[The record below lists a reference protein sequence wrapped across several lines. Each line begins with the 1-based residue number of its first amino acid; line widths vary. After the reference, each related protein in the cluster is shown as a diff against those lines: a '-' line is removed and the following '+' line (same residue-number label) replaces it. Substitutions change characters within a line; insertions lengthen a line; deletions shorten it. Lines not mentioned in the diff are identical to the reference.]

1 MGAEHG
7 PGRIPAVRIRIILL
21 LFDDFSGVMTR
32 LIPLPGYR
40 QPASPSCVARNLRR
54 IITKLRGWH
63 RSLQNRLFTAKL
75 RRLAPAVHL
84 TDVRHCPAHIFRRN
98 FQRHIQNRLQQ
109 NIFCH
114 HQALPHSRVC
124 RLPEI
129 TAGGVL
135 LIGLSAEKA
144 DMHIRESRTGKYPL
158 EALYCQLRENQVL
171 PVALQRIRNAA
182 VLERDPASRISRLQ
196 KKMNLRVMSQRFK
209 VTYALHRTPD
219 GFLIDNAARAELCT
233 KIVLLAE
240 KILQNLNLHR
250 PHNPNGDV
258 SGFLFLFDMEHRL
271 LLLQLPKSLQQRKII
286 HRLSEAVCRGHA
298 ARHNRRQDF
307 FLPVLLHAEAISRG
321 GIGKPCC
328 RCNFSCADAGS
339 DLIPVTGIQAQLADL
354 L

>member
-1 MGAEHG
+1 M
-7 PGRIPAVRIRIILL
+7 
-21 LFDDFSGVMTR
+21 D
-32 LIPLPGYR
+32 
-40 QPASPSCVARNLRR
+40 
-54 IITKLRGWH
+54 
-63 RSLQNRLFTAKL
+63 
-75 RRLAPAVHL
+75 
-84 TDVRHCPAHIFRRN
+84 
-98 FQRHIQNRLQQ
+98 
-109 NIFCH
+109 
-114 HQALPHSRVC
+114 
-124 RLPEI
+124 
-129 TAGGVL
+129 
-135 LIGLSAEKA
+135 
-144 DMHIRESRTGKYPL
+144 
-158 EALYCQLRENQVL
+158 
-171 PVALQRIRNAA
+171 
-182 VLERDPASRISRLQ
+182 
-196 KKMNLRVMSQRFK
+196 LRVMPQRFK

-321 GIGKPCC
+321 GMGKPCC